1 LALSRDLPGRVASN
15 QHLAQQERLVTNG
28 RTGDDHLPAIHEP
41 AVYRI
46 RVAGRL
52 DPKWAD
58 RVGGMEIVV
67 RDGGVH
73 RTVTELTGT
82 VADQAALQ
90 GLLDLLYA
98 HGCVLLGMDLLRSG
112 S

>member
-1 LALSRDLPGRVASN
+1 MS
-15 QHLAQQERLVTNG
+15 EY
-28 RTGDDHLPAIHEP
+28 RTGDGHLPAIHEA

-46 RVAGRL
+46 RVAGLFGHKWTDRL
-52 DPKWAD
+52 E
-58 RVGGMEIVV
+58 GMQVVV
-67 RDGGVH
+67 RDRGEH
-73 RTVTELTGT
+73 RTVTELTGS

-98 HGCVLLGMDLLRSG
+98 RGCVLLHVDMLSSG

>member
-1 LALSRDLPGRVASN
+1 M
-15 QHLAQQERLVTNG
+15 TND
-28 RTGDDHLPAIHEP
+28 RTGGGHLPAIHEA

-46 RVAGRL
+46 RVAGL
-52 DPKWAD
+52 FGHKWAD
-58 RVGGMEIVV
+58 RVEGMQVVVQDWGG
-67 RDGGVH
+67 H

-98 HGCVLLGMDLLRSG
+98 RGCVLPRRRADPRRATRPAGPAPGRRVSTTKQL
-112 S
+112 